1 MTKENN
7 TRVAIIAIIVE
18 NDAAISDIQNLLSE
32 YSQYIIGRMGIPYK
46 EKDIRII
53 SVVLD
58 AEVDT
63 INALTGKIGRIKN
76 VNAKTVYSN
85 K

>member
-1 MTKENN
+1 MTKEE